1 MIAAVVPTYLCQML
15 NFGIDGEEMPDKLIL
30 MHG

>member
-1 MIAAVVPTYLCQML
+1 MIASFASTYLCQML